1 MNGINR
7 IRQLR
12 KALGLSQ
19 EEFGRRLG
27 VTRGAIT
34 NIELDKVEVKPLFLD
49 LICREFNA
57 SQTWLLTGEGEMF
70 LKPSDEIGYY
80 VEELLE
86 YSGKGNPFYDAII
99 EMVKKYHSMDDD
111 SKRVIE
117 DFVQGVADGVRKK
130 GED

>member
-1 MNGINR
+1 MSIINR

-12 KALGLSQ
+12 KTLGLTQ
-19 EEFGRRLG
+19 DEFGRRLG

-57 SQTWLLTGEGEMF
+57 SETWLRTGEGEMF
-70 LKPSDEIGYY
+70 RKPPDEIGYY

-86 YSGKGNPFYDAII
+86 YNGKGNPFYDAIL
-99 EMVKKYHSMDDD
+99 EMVKKYHSMDEA
-111 SKRVIE
+111 SKKVME
-117 DFVQGVADGVRKK
+117 DFMQGIANGTRNK
-130 GED
+130 GEN